1 MAIWS
6 NFGPNLTSLNM
17 GHASSAADIRFG
29 LKVGQVGSK
38 WDNSG
43 DFSRSDSVHFDSV
56 RSGLVH
62 YRCKIKDKHDL
73 IICILDWETGAI
85 LASC

>member
-56 RSGLVH
+56 SVAAHKPARA
-62 YRCKIKDKHDL
+62 RFDF
-73 IICILDWETGAI
+73 
-85 LASC
+85 